1 MLNEPE
7 SAAAHWPAQM
17 VQQFSWRPVDW
28 RWQRA
33 LQWSQ
38 RTDRRRWKDEDQWTQ
53 EAAFALRS
61 RPAWYRPTRAI
72 AARLHRIETAQQFSC
87 DRTRQ
92 VLRQSWLLAGLSIAD
107 VAERMQEL
115 EEAVDWYERL
125 FFDVRD
131 RLHLQ
136 SAISTLVIGPM
147 PAPGRFR
154 VAQLLRQIAYF
165 AGPHALSAAIPVL
178 SPLLEGKRLENKD
191 SLPHREQIERLLIDT
206 ESLNYTEWLN
216 VLHPLRCAA
225 APTAPLGT
233 GWRTACSERLSAA
246 FTVQTPQSAVGQVRF
261 A

>member
-7 SAAAHWPAQM
+7 TAAVTWPARM
-17 VQQFSWRPVDW
+17 AQQFSWRPVDW

-38 RTDRRRWKDEDQWTQ
+38 RTDRRGWKDEDEWTQ

-72 AARLHRIETAQQFSC
+72 AARLQRIEAAQQFSR

-92 VLRQSWLLAGLSIAD
+92 VLRQSWLLAGLSITD
-107 VAERMQEL
+107 VAERMQEP
-115 EEAVDWYERL
+115 EETIDWYERL
-125 FFDVRD
+125 YFDVRD

-136 SAISTLVIGPM
+136 SAISTLVIGST
-147 PAPGRFR
+147 PAIGTFR

-165 AGPHALSAAIPVL
+165 GGPHALSAAIPVL

-191 SLPHREQIERLLIDT
+191 SLPYREQIERLLIDT

-233 GWRTACSERLSAA
+233 GWRTACSERLRAA
-246 FTVQTPQSAVGQVRF
+246 LTVQPPEIVVGQVRF